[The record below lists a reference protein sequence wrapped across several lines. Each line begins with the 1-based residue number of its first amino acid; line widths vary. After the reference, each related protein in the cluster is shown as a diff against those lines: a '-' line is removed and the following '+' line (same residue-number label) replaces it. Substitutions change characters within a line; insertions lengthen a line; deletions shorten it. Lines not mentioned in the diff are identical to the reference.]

1 MKHKITNQKSTYS
14 QQQLYIK
21 TISIH
26 NYSQLQDLKQN
37 LPVGDEDSLT
47 ILIAGISPLMS
58 KDPDAAAKLVN
69 ELYNSTEIRSNYTLF
84 RLGKERLLVIPN
96 NVQTE
101 QI

>member
-1 MKHKITNQKSTYS
+1 MEHEITNQKSTYS